1 MANFFDQ
8 FDATPESSSRSPY
21 AEAIGNVESRSD
33 GGYRAVGIPVHGGD
47 RALGKYQVM
56 ASNVRPWSR
65 EILGREVSPQEFMAN
80 TQLQDQIFDGKFGQY
95 VKKYGPDGAARAWFA
110 GEKGMNHP
118 GRTDPLG
125 TSVSEYSRR
134 FNRELGFAG
143 QPQPR
148 NDLPPMIATGHSA
161 PQQAAPPSG
170 GNFFDQFDEV
180 PPAQSQT
187 ETPLATPS
195 TSGRPRI
202 VIDTNKIGQ
211 TPAQVGGDGQDRG
224 ALDAG
229 ARGVAQGLTANFGD
243 EIRGLVEAGGANPD
257 DPASVYKLLS
267 GALKYFGGDAEAKKH
282 YDEAVARERGLN
294 TAAEQQ
300 HPVASTVGGLAG
312 AMALPLGAASQ
323 GATLPARMGM
333 GAVTGAAL
341 GGASGAGEG
350 TDALDRTSRAITGVG
365 VGGVLGG
372 ASPVAIRGIEAAGQ
386 GIASLARPVTTNIRG
401 LRNPDAEAARRIL
414 LAQERDAKTANPGMS
429 ADDFAAAKASG
440 SPVIN
445 ADRGGETV
453 QALAR
458 SAANTSPEGRA
469 ALEAVTSDRYATQ
482 QPRMASFLKETFDFP
497 EPGATLD
504 RLQEAARRTNRPAY
518 AKAYAQG
525 QSIWDEGLEQ
535 YSQAP
540 VVQKAIQL
548 AFVTGRNKAAMDGF
562 PPMKNPFVLNRET
575 GALEL
580 KPGVTPNLQFWD
592 HVKRNLDQMGAEGQ
606 AFSKALRNH
615 LDEIVPSY
623 AEARAG
629 AAKFFGAEDALEA
642 GAKFATMGG
651 RDAISLSEA
660 RKGLAAMSPEE
671 RKLFQTG
678 FVSNLIAKVES
689 LRDGQD
695 VVKNIFN
702 SEVAR
707 TQIRLALGEEKASQ
721 LEAKLLTERAM
732 NGVKN
737 AIQGNSTTARQ
748 WIERTL
754 AGGATGVGGIG
765 AYETDP
771 KKLTAA
777 ALTGAL
783 VAGSRRIDQR
793 VARRVAE
800 MLASDNPEIL
810 KAGER
815 LIQKSTALRDA
826 FRRLDLPSARVGGE
840 QAPAVPV
847 LQAAGVSRADD
858 DPNLPRPTGQ

>member
-1 MANFFDQ
+1 MANNFFDQ
-8 FDATPESSSRSPY
+8 FDAPSGPAERSPFAGAISSIESS
-21 AEAIGNVESRSD
+21 GN
-33 GGYRAVGIPVHGGD
+33 YREVGPVTRTGD
-47 RALGKYQVM
+47 RALGRYQIM
-56 ASNVRPWSR
+56 SQNIRPWSR
-65 EILGREVSPQEFMAN
+65 EILGREVTPQEFMAN
-80 TQLQDQIFDGKFGQY
+80 PKLQDQLFEGKFGQY
-95 VKKYGPDGAARAWFA
+95 VQKYGPEGASRAWFA
-110 GEKGMNHP
+110 GEEGMNHP
-118 GRTDPLG
+118 NRRDVLG
-125 TSVSEYSRR
+125 TSVADYSRKFTR
-134 FNRELGFAG
+134 AMGFAG

-148 NDLPPMIATGHSA
+148 NDLPPMIANGQSAPSA
-161 PQQAAPPSG
+161 PQSAPSG
-170 GNFFDQFDEV
+170 GNFFDQFDEAPLA
-180 PPAQSQT
+180 PPQT
-187 ETPLATPS
+187 ATPS

-211 TPAQVGGDGQDRG
+211 APEQPSGGGADRG

-243 EIRGLVEAGGANPD
+243 EIRGLVEASGANPD
-257 DPASVYKLLS
+257 DPASVYSLIS
-267 GALKYFGGDAEAKKH
+267 GALKYFGGDADAKKA
-282 YDEAVARERGLN
+282 YEAAVSRERGLN
-294 TAAEQQ
+294 AAAEEQ
-300 HPVASTVGGLAG
+300 HPVASTVGGIAG
-312 AMALPLGAASQ
+312 AMAIPVGVAAQ
-323 GATLPARMGM
+323 GATLPARMGI
-333 GAVTGAAL
+333 GAATGAAI
-341 GGASGAGEG
+341 GGASGAGAGEDIAG
-350 TDALDRTSRAITGVG
+350 RASGATVGAG
-365 VGGVLGG
+365 VGGILGG
-372 ASPVAIRGIEAAGQ
+372 AAPVAIRGVEAAGR
-386 GIASLARPVTTNIRG
+386 GIANLARPIATNIRG
-401 LRNPDAEAARRIL
+401 VRNTDAEASRRIL
-414 LAQERDAKTANPGMS
+414 LAQQRDAQTVNPGLS
-429 ADDFAAAKASG
+429 ADEFATARASG

-445 ADRGGETV
+445 ADMGGETV

-469 ALEAVTSDRYATQ
+469 ALEAVTSERYATQ
-482 QPRMASFLKETFDFP
+482 QPRIANFLKETFDFP
-497 EPGATLD
+497 EPGAALD
-504 RLQEAARRTNRPAY
+504 RLHEAARRSNKPAY
-518 AKAYAQG
+518 RKAYAEG

-535 YSQAP
+535 YVQAP

-548 AFVTGRNKAAMDGF
+548 AFVTGRNRAAMEGF
-562 PPMKNPFVLNRET
+562 PPLKNPFVLNRET

-580 KPGVTPNLQFWD
+580 QPGVTPNLQFWD

-606 AFSKALRNH
+606 AFSRALRNH
-615 LDEIVPSY
+615 LDDIVPSY

-651 RDAISLSEA
+651 RDAISLAQA

-671 RKLFQTG
+671 RKLFETG

-702 SEVAR
+702 SETAR
-707 TQIRLALGEEKASQ
+707 TQIRLALGEEKAAQ
-721 LEAKLLTERAM
+721 LEAKLLAERAM

-777 ALTGAL
+777 ALTGAI

-800 MLASDNPEIL
+800 MLASDNPAIL
-810 KAGER
+810 KAGEK

-826 FRRLDLPSARVGGE
+826 FRKLDLPSARIGGE

-847 LQAAGVSRADD
+847 LQATGIGRADD
-858 DPNLPRPTGQ
+858 QPDLPRPPSE